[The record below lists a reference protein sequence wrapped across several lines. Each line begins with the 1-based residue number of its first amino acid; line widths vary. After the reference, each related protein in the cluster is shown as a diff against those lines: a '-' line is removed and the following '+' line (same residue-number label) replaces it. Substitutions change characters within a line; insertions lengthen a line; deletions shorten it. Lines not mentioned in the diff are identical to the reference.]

1 MNRNRLLLIGVL
13 ALAIGGFVSM
23 IVYRA
28 MKMKVA
34 SVKEANTTVVVAA
47 QDIPVGQKLSAKD
60 MRGVKLP
67 GGDLPIGYY
76 SNPADIEG
84 RGVIQSIAK
93 GEFILPNKLAAPN
106 AGAGMPSLI
115 PPGMRA
121 VSVRVNE
128 VVAVAG
134 FVVPGTRVDVLV
146 SGNPS
151 GANEPLI
158 TTLLE
163 NIEVL
168 AAGQRLERNANGEPQ
183 TVPVITLLVS
193 PEDAQKLT
201 LASNEGHIQL
211 ALRNPLDTNQ
221 EDVPLLKTA
230 ALYKGAVSAAPAPS
244 RAKGRRAAPAGPP
257 PSSVYVVEMIR
268 GDKRDV
274 TKF

>member
-13 ALAIGGFVSM
+13 ALTIGAFVST
-23 IVYRA
+23 IVYKA
-28 MKMKVA
+28 MKIKLV

-47 QDIPVGQKLSAKD
+47 QDIPVGQKLAARD
-60 MRGVKLP
+60 MKEIKLP
-67 GGDLPIGYY
+67 GGDLPAGYY
-76 SNPADIEG
+76 PSAAEIEG

-128 VVAVAG
+128 VVQVAG
-134 FVVPGTRVDVLV
+134 FVGPGTRVDVLV
-146 SGNPS
+146 SGNPTGS
-151 GANEPLI
+151 NEPVI

-168 AAGQRLERNANGEPQ
+168 AAGQKMERNASGEPQ

-221 EDVPLLKTA
+221 EDVPLLRNA
-230 ALYKGAVSAAPAPS
+230 ALYKGGVLPAPTTT
-244 RAKGRRAAPAGPP
+244 AKAKRRAAPIAPP
-257 PSSVYVVEMIR
+257 TSVYVVEMIR